1 MRKILV
7 VFLCLSFVLF
17 SCSSNKKAAE
27 ATPNAPISTEQAP
40 KTEKQIA
47 KEKAEATKSRQ
58 KQKEKELQQ
67 RRKAQQKEQ
76 ERLTKEAE
84 AKKKAAEKEAKKT
97 KKEQDDLI
105 KNAEKT
111 EKERIKEERRKEK
124 EALINADKAEK
135 EAIIQQENAE
145 REAIKEAERLEKERI
160 KAEKE
165 AAKAEKEALK
175 AEENALK
182 QIEKSSVDSEATPVA
197 EKKEL
202 STMEQILA
210 MMDENPRDKNKDAKK
225 EKTNKSTSTSSTDK
239 AIESSTISRGEEEQ
253 VVSISEKEKKQMMKD
268 ASKGEDSKI
277 KKVYRKVVPE
287 RFERETTYPKLYKE
301 NPKSILVLYPWNR
314 SQYDKADEML
324 FVAASKELTYK
335 GYYVLP
341 VLPMLDEY
349 RKDTT
354 KLSSH
359 YTKLTDLRQYKE
371 KYGVDAVLFVTI
383 YRFEK
388 PWWTTNITAVAHYN
402 LISTSTLD
410 TLFSRQADFNYDSQM
425 PPRDNTKD
433 KLVEDEK
440 EAQYLGIMEQMQRYV
455 FLDMPVGPHHKKY
468 ASDQKKK
475 SSQRREQKYK
485 VTVKPS

>member
-7 VFLCLSFVLF
+7 AFLCISFVLF
-17 SCSSNKKAAE
+17 SCSSNKKVAE
-27 ATPNAPISTEQAP
+27 STSDASIATEQNP

-47 KEKAEATKSRQ
+47 KQKAAETKSKQ
-58 KQKEKELQQ
+58 KQREKELQE

-76 ERLTKEAE
+76 ERLTKESE
-84 AKKKAAEKEAKKT
+84 AKKKAAEKEARKA

-105 KNAEKT
+105 KNAEKA

-135 EAIIQQENAE
+135 DAIIQQENAE

-165 AAKAEKEALK
+165 AEKAALK
-175 AEENALK
+175 SEENAIK
-182 QIEKSSVDSEATPVA
+182 QAEKSSSNSETTPVV

-210 MMDENPRDKNKDAKK
+210 MMEENPRDKSKDVKK
-225 EKTNKSTSTSSTDK
+225 EQTTKSTLESSSNKSLETTAVPT
-239 AIESSTISRGEEEQ
+239 EEGEQ
-253 VVSISEKEKKQMMKD
+253 IVSISEKEKKKMMKE

-277 KKVYRKVVPE
+277 KKIYRKVVPE
-287 RFERETTYPKLYKE
+287 RFERESTYPKLYKE

-349 RKDTT
+349 RQDTT

-359 YTKLTDLRQYKE
+359 YTKLSDLRQYKE

-425 PPRDNTKD
+425 PPRNNTKD

-475 SSQRREQKYK
+475 SSQRQEQKYK

>member
-7 VFLCLSFVLF
+7 AFLCISFVLF
-17 SCSSNKKAAE
+17 SCSSNKKVAE
-27 ATPNAPISTEQAP
+27 STSNAPIVTEQNP

-47 KEKAEATKSRQ
+47 KQKAAETKSKQ
-58 KQKEKELQQ
+58 KQREKELQE

-76 ERLTKEAE
+76 ERLTKESE
-84 AKKKAAEKEAKKT
+84 AKKKAAEKEARKA

-105 KNAEKT
+105 KNAEKA

-135 EAIIQQENAE
+135 DAIIQQENAE

-160 KAEKE
+160 KAEK
-165 AAKAEKEALK
+165 AALK
-175 AEENALK
+175 SEENAIK
-182 QIEKSSVDSEATPVA
+182 QAEKSSSNSETTPVV

-210 MMDENPRDKNKDAKK
+210 MMEENPRDKSKDVKK
-225 EKTNKSTSTSSTDK
+225 EQTTKSTLESSSNKSLETAAVPT
-239 AIESSTISRGEEEQ
+239 EEGEQ
-253 VVSISEKEKKQMMKD
+253 IVSISEKEKKKMMKE

-277 KKVYRKVVPE
+277 KKIYRKVVPE
-287 RFERETTYPKLYKE
+287 RFERESTYPKLYKE

-349 RKDTT
+349 RQDTT

-359 YTKLTDLRQYKE
+359 YTKLSDLRQYKE

-475 SSQRREQKYK
+475 SSQRQEQKYK